1 MRPCH
6 SSPQQL
12 SSRRILFVVFFL
24 QIGGLALVLGFAP
37 FAIIQAI
44 QTVSPIS
51 VSAQQ
56 SNTDLVILSF
66 ILFSV
71 LALFNTIAVF
81 SIWRMRRWVQRF
93 FLIKL
98 GVVALL
104 ILSVFVLVRDYP
116 LLFVYVPL
124 FCSLVFLV
132 WGYSRVLKT
141 ATIVR

>member
-1 MRPCH
+1 MRRYH

-12 SSRRILFVVFFL
+12 PYRRILFVVFFL

-37 FAIIQAI
+37 FAIVRAI
-44 QTVSPIS
+44 RTVSPLS
-51 VSAQQ
+51 ASAQQ
-56 SNTDLVILSF
+56 SNTNLVVLSF
-66 ILFSV
+66 LLFSV
-71 LALFNTIAVF
+71 LVLFNAIAVF

-98 GVVALL
+98 GVVTLL

-141 ATIVR
+141 TAIVR